1 MLTPWRSESG
11 IVTAEFALVIPSF
24 LVLLVALTGSFQL
37 GMERISNQQQ
47 AQTEAVAAGL
57 GETSDFKQERLE
69 GMVCVLVS
77 GSLEILDGY
86 ACAVDYRFSRIDFS
100 ADAGVELF
108 GN

>member
-1 MLTPWRSESG
+1 M
-11 IVTAEFALVIPSF
+11 
-24 LVLLVALTGSFQL
+24 

-47 AQTEAVAAGL
+47 AQTQAVSVGL
-57 GETSDFKQERLE
+57 GNESDFEQERLE
-69 GMVCVLVS
+69 GVVCVLVS

-100 ADAGVELF
+100 ADVGVELF

>member
-1 MLTPWRSESG
+1 MLIRWRSDKG

-24 LVLLVALTGSFQL
+24 IVLLLTLIGSFQL
-37 GMERISNQQQ
+37 GMERISNQQL
-47 AQTEAVAAGL
+47 AQSESVKVGL
-57 GETSDFKQERLE
+57 GEQSDFQQSLE
-69 GMVCVLVS
+69 KGLVCVLVE

-100 ADAGVELF
+100 DDAGVEFF

>member
-1 MLTPWRSESG
+1 
-11 IVTAEFALVIPSF
+11 
-24 LVLLVALTGSFQL
+24 
-37 GMERISNQQQ
+37 MERISNQQH
-47 AQTEAVAAGL
+47 AQREAVAIGL
-57 GETSDFKQERLE
+57 GNKSDFADERME